1 MNKDLPPP
9 RGITIEQAARM
20 LHYSR
25 ATIRRMIEDGTLAAW
40 KPRGARGRKYL
51 IDEISLARMQEAL
64 IAAARQQAAPVQSA
78 LLNAARR
85 R

>member
-1 MNKDLPPP
+1 MNKDMPPP

-25 ATIRRMIEDGTLAAW
+25 ATIRRMIDDGTLVAW
-40 KPRGARGRKYL
+40 KPRGARERKYL

-64 IAAARQQAAPVQSA
+64 IAAARQQSAPVQSA

>member
-1 MNKDLPPP
+1 MNKDMPPP

-25 ATIRRMIEDGTLAAW
+25 ATIRRVIEDGTLAAW
-40 KPRGARGRKYL
+40 KPRGPRGRKYL